1 MAKNVKGICKHTH
14 PCVCVCACVHANFVC
29 SVLTLI
35 VILGSHCE
43 HCVLYILVLIHFRL
57 VQRFVEIGRII
68 VLIGNANAY
77 EFCDCISKKKEREK
91 EEERE
96 KKQE

>member
-1 MAKNVKGICKHTH
+1 M
-14 PCVCVCACVHANFVC
+14 CVCISVCKYYVCA
-29 SVLTLI
+29 VLTLI

-77 EFCDCISKKKEREK
+77 EFCDCICERRRR
-91 EEERE
+91 RE
-96 KKQE
+96 VRRRSIVFS

>member
-1 MAKNVKGICKHTH
+1 M
-14 PCVCVCACVHANFVC
+14 C

-77 EFCDCISKKKEREK
+77 EFCDCISEEKKRKRGREREK
-91 EEERE
+91 
-96 KKQE
+96 QE